1 MGTRNQRK
9 HQSKQTDV
17 MSRLQSAG
25 IKVLPGKKSPKNGV
39 YSGIVGNERK
49 KRVLNV

>member
-1 MGTRNQRK
+1 MGTKNK
-9 HQSKQTDV
+9 HESKQTEV

-25 IKVLPGKKSPKNGV
+25 IKVLPGKKSPKNGK
-39 YSGIVGNERK
+39 YSGIVGSERK